1 MTQPPDSPA
10 PPTPADDPAARRG
23 GVRALRQGVVDAL
36 GAPALLL
43 FASYLGFGSLV
54 HGAELSLFA
63 GIASTIA
70 TFALPGQIV
79 AVELYATGATL
90 TGIALAVA
98 LTNVRLLP
106 MTLALLPRFGKAP
119 RWQLYALA
127 HVIAVTGW
135 VQAMTVLH
143 RMPMADR
150 VPYYAGFAAVLMSST
165 LAGTVFGF
173 LASDVVP
180 AALSLGL
187 IMVNPIYFLLMLS
200 RNLAVP
206 AHAWAMGF
214 GVVLGPSLH
223 LLSPDWGLLATGL
236 IAGTA
241 GFVIGRRPLRNRNG

>member
-1 MTQPPDSPA
+1 MDEPFAWLTIAVAAVVTYMWRALGVALAGRVAPDSKVLEWVTCVAYALLAGLVARMIDPPA
-10 PPTPADDPAARRG
+10 PSAPADDDPAARRG
-23 GVRALRQGVVDAL
+23 GARALRRGVVEAL

-90 TGIALAVA
+90 AGIALAVA

-127 HVIAVTGW
+127 HVI
-135 VQAMTVLH
+135 
-143 RMPMADR
+143 DR
-150 VPYYAGFAAVLMSST
+150 PDVPEP
-165 LAGTVFGF
+165 FG
-173 LASDVVP
+173 L
-180 AALSLGL
+180 
-187 IMVNPIYFLLMLS
+187 
-200 RNLAVP
+200 
-206 AHAWAMGF
+206 
-214 GVVLGPSLH
+214 LGPGPPANIS
-223 LLSPDWGLLATGL
+223 SMSVA
-236 IAGTA
+236 
-241 GFVIGRRPLRNRNG
+241 FSS